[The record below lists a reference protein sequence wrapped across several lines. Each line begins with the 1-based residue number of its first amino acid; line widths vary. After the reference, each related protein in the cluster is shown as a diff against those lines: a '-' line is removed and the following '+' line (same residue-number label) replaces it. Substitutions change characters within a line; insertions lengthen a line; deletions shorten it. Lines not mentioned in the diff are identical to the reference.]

1 MKITAIRLF
10 QTDLPYR
17 DPEGYAWGAGNVIKV
32 ARATVVEVST
42 DAGLTG
48 VGEFTPCGE
57 N

>member
-32 ARATVVEVST
+32 ARATPWSRFRPMR
-42 DAGLTG
+42 A
-48 VGEFTPCGE
+48 
-57 N
+57 

>member
-17 DPEGYAWGAGNVIKV
+17 DPEGYAWGGGNVIKV